1 VETPR
6 YGTGKTIDKID
17 EAIASGDLEPLTGT
31 GRPIPNLTRDPDWWV
46 RAFLNRERHADQVAQ
61 ITSHRTSTVAAAIA
75 AEGLAEARE
84 LIANLNSVLDRWNN
98 DAPEEFHLDPV
109 SEIWLIT
116 ERAKVP
122 GR

>member
-1 VETPR
+1 
-6 YGTGKTIDKID
+6 
-17 EAIASGDLEPLTGT
+17 
-31 GRPIPNLTRDPDWWV
+31 
-46 RAFLNRERHADQVAQ
+46 
-61 ITSHRTSTVAAAIA
+61 VAAAIA